1 MHAASKGEYGWPRVW
16 RELRANSVRVWKERI
31 RRLMKE
37 EHDIKAR
44 RKRKFIVTTDSKHS
58 LPIAPNLLNRNFHP
72 DAPNCVW
79 TSDITYIQTDTGWL
93 YLAVVLDL
101 YSCQVVGWMEHATPY
116 AEQLGNEC
124 TQNGLVQTT
133 TRIGI
138 HLPLGSRQSVL
149 QLGISEHTG

>member
-1 MHAASKGEYGWPRVW
+1 
-16 RELRANSVRVWKERI
+16 
-31 RRLMKE
+31 MKE